1 MVFFVG
7 YCDIIL
13 AKNNKMKKITS
24 VIIIAIFFIACN
36 DAAKNDSPT
45 NPTTK
50 ETPKES
56 STLTNPNVTQ
66 WMSWEGGVDV
76 VGVTDKN
83 LKMPNVIFHVANM
96 VNTPVGNAPS
106 GMVLYQPDS
115 TKPPVVMGF
124 VSTKK
129 EVGAYFGPNIFAG
142 TPFEKAPVL
151 DATFDIKYN
160 VNGATAKLVVGGHTF
175 EATFSELGKPTLIN
189 RAFGSPMPFYQQGV
203 EQAVGKAILKMD
215 GKEITLTVPP
225 VGLAGGAGAVVSP
238 NGVYA
243 R

>member
-1 MVFFVG
+1 M
-7 YCDIIL
+7 L
-13 AKNNKMKKITS
+13 
-24 VIIIAIFFIACN
+24 FIACN
-36 DAAKNDSPT
+36 
-45 NPTTK
+45 
-50 ETPKES
+50 ETPKTES
-56 STLTNPNVTQ
+56 QSAETKKEASKEASTWANPNVTQ

-151 DATFDIKYN
+151 DATFDVKYSST
-160 VNGATAKLVVGGHTF
+160 GATAKVVVGGHTF
-175 EATFSELGKPTLIN
+175 EAVFSDLGKPTLIN

-203 EQAVGKAILKMD
+203 EQAVGKAVLKMD
-215 GKEITLTVPP
+215 GKEITMMVPP
-225 VGLAGGAGAVVSP
+225 VGLAGGAGAVVSA